1 MNRKFPLQG
10 LLRAR
15 VLQEEQAAAALATA
29 NYARTQAETAV
40 AHARRQLADLAF
52 PESGVRS
59 DGLSTRATVSWSAM
73 VAARA
78 ASIARV
84 QDLTQAVDYAQTE
97 AEAATDVWKDA
108 RRNASAIGKLD
119 EKHQE
124 AVALED
130 LRDEQRLLDEAAIR
144 GARGGNDDR

>member
-29 NYARTQAETAV
+29 NYARTQAETA
-40 AHARRQLADLAF
+40 ADNARRQLAGLAF
-52 PESGVRS
+52 PSVPVEPF
-59 DGLSTRATVSWSAM
+59 GLSPRATVSWGAT

-78 ASIARV
+78 ATIARV
-84 QDLTQAVDYAQTE
+84 QDLSQVVDHAHAQAE
-97 AEAATDVWKDA
+97 EATDAWKEA
-108 RRNASAIGKLD
+108 RRHADAIGKLD
-119 EKHQE
+119 DKHQE
-124 AVALED
+124 AVAVEE
-130 LRDEQRLLDEAAIR
+130 LRDEQRVLDEAAIR